1 MKDHKKVGFV
11 SLGCPKNLVD
21 SEVMLGILAK
31 HDYKITSD
39 HNDAGVIIINTCGFI
54 ESAKKESIDT
64 ILELVKLKETGSLK
78 LLVVSGCLPQRY
90 QDELTKELPEVDL
103 WIGTGEYHKI
113 VEYLEKEE
121 KGSHLIQSEYIYD
134 DLTPRLVSTP
144 KHTAYI
150 KIAEGC
156 SHTCTF
162 CAIPGIRGRFRSRP
176 IDSIIRETENL
187 VSKGMKEAILIAQDT
202 TSYGVDLKT
211 GFGLP
216 SLLRKMVKIKGLEWI
231 RLMYTYPQF
240 VTDDLIEVIKNEGK
254 VLKYLD
260 IPIQHVSDRMLT
272 GMGRGVTGDK
282 LKNRLYRLREAVPD
296 LTIRTS
302 VIVGFP
308 GETESDFT
316 KLLNFIEEFEF
327 DRLGAFT
334 YSREEGTPASKMKKQ
349 IPEKTK
355 TERYNRVMALQKI
368 ISRKRNKGRVGRVER
383 VLVDGISEESEF
395 LLAGRT
401 TGQAPDIDGIA
412 YITSGEA
419 SPGDIVNVMITDASD
434 YDLVGEIVS

>member
-21 SEVMLGILAK
+21 SEVMLGILSR
-31 HDYKITSD
+31 HDYKITNEHSEAD
-39 HNDAGVIIINTCGFI
+39 VIIINTCGFI

-64 ILELVKLKETGSLK
+64 IIELAGLKETGNCK
-78 LLVVSGCLPQRY
+78 LLVVAGCLPQRY
-90 QDELTKELPEVDL
+90 QEELTNELPEVDL

-176 IDSIIRETENL
+176 VDSIIRETENL

-202 TSYGVDLKT
+202 TSYGIDLKT
-211 GFGLP
+211 GLGLP
-216 SLLRKMVKIKGLEWI
+216 SLLKEMVKIKGLEWI
-231 RLMYTYPQF
+231 RLLYTYPQF
-240 VTDDLIEVIKNEGK
+240 VTDELIDVIKNEDK

-260 IPIQHVSDRMLT
+260 IPIQHVSDRILKE
-272 GMGRGVTGDK
+272 MGRGITGDK
-282 LKNRLYRLREAVPD
+282 LRSRLYRLREAIPD
-296 LTIRTS
+296 LTLRTS

-308 GETESDFT
+308 GEAEKDFT
-316 KLLNFIEEFEF
+316 DLLNFIEEFEF

-334 YSREEGTPASKMKKQ
+334 YSREEGTPASLLKRH
-349 IPEKTK
+349 IPENVKM
-355 TERYNRVMALQKI
+355 ERYNRVMALQKI
-368 ISRKRNKGRVGRVER
+368 ISRKRNKEHIGRVEK
-383 VLVDGISEESEF
+383 VIVDGVSDESEF
-395 LLAGRT
+395 LLSGRT
-401 TGQAPDIDGIA
+401 EGQAPDIDGIT
-412 YITSGEA
+412 YITSGTV
-419 SPGDIVNVMITDASD
+419 SPGDIVSVRIVDASD
-434 YDLVGEIVS
+434 YDLVGEIV

>member
-31 HDYKITSD
+31 HDYKITNE
-39 HNDAGVIIINTCGFI
+39 HNDAEVIIINTCGFI

-64 ILELVKLKETGSLK
+64 ILELAKLKEAGSLK

-90 QDELTKELPEVDL
+90 QEELTKELPEVDL

-113 VEYLEKEE
+113 VEYIEKEE
-121 KGSHLIQSEYIYD
+121 KGSHLAQSEYIYD

-176 IDSIIRETENL
+176 VDSIIRETENL
-187 VSKGMKEAILIAQDT
+187 VAKGMKEAILIAQDT
-202 TSYGVDLKT
+202 TSYGIDLKT

-216 SLLRKMVKIKGLEWI
+216 SLLRQMAKIDGLEWI

-240 VTDDLIEVIKNEGK
+240 VTDELIEVIKNEGK

-260 IPIQHVSDRMLT
+260 IPIQHVSDRMLMA
-272 GMGRGVTGDK
+272 MGRGITADR
-282 LKNRLYRLREAVPD
+282 LKKRLYRLREAVPD
-296 LTIRTS
+296 LVLRTS

-308 GETESDFT
+308 GETERDIVE
-316 KLLNFIEEFEF
+316 LLNFIEEFEF

-334 YSREEGTPASKMKKQ
+334 YSKEEGTPASFFKRHV
-349 IPEKTK
+349 PEKVK
-355 TERYNRVMALQKI
+355 KERYNRVMALQKI
-368 ISRKRNKGRVGRVER
+368 ISRKKNKAHIGKVEK
-383 VLVDGISEESEF
+383 VIVDGISDESEF

-401 TGQAPDIDGIA
+401 EGQAPDIDGIT
-412 YITSGEA
+412 YITSGTA
-419 SPGDIVNVMITDASD
+419 SPGDIVSVRIVDASD
-434 YDLVGEIVS
+434 YDLVGEII

>member
-21 SEVMLGILAK
+21 SEVMLGILSR
-31 HDYKITSD
+31 HDYKITNE
-39 HNDAGVIIINTCGFI
+39 HNDAEVIIINTCGFI

-64 ILELVKLKETGSLK
+64 ILELAKLKETGSLK

-90 QDELTKELPEVDL
+90 QEELTKELPEVDL

-121 KGSHLIQSEYIYD
+121 KGSHLVQSEYIYD

-176 IDSIIRETENL
+176 VDSIIRETENL

-202 TSYGVDLKT
+202 TSYGIDLKT
-211 GFGLP
+211 GLGLP
-216 SLLRKMVKIKGLEWI
+216 SLLREMAKIKGLEWI

-240 VTDDLIEVIKNEGK
+240 VTDELIEVIRNEGK

-260 IPIQHVSDRMLT
+260 IPIQHVSDRMLMA
-272 GMGRGVTGDK
+272 MGRGITADK
-282 LKNRLYRLREAVPD
+282 LKKRLYRLREAVPD
-296 LTIRTS
+296 LVLRTS

-308 GETESDFT
+308 GETERDLT
-316 KLLNFIEEFEF
+316 ELLNFIEEFEF

-334 YSREEGTPASKMKKQ
+334 YSREEGTPASLLKRQ
-349 IPEKTK
+349 VPEKVK
-355 TERYNRVMALQKI
+355 KERYNRVMALQKI
-368 ISRKRNKGRVGRVER
+368 ISRKKNKAHIGKVEK
-383 VLVDGISEESEF
+383 VIVDGISDESEF

-401 TGQAPDIDGIA
+401 EGQAPDIDGIT
-412 YITSGEA
+412 YIASGDA
-419 SPGDIVNVMITDASD
+419 SPGDIVNVRITDASD
-434 YDLVGEIVS
+434 YDMVGEIV

>member
-1 MKDHKKVGFV
+1 MKEHKKVGFV

-21 SEVMLGILAK
+21 SEVMLGILAR

-39 HNDAGVIIINTCGFI
+39 HQDAEVIIINTCGFI

-64 ILELVKLKETGSLK
+64 ILELAKLKETGNLK

-113 VEYLEKEE
+113 VEYLEKEQ

-176 IDSIIRETENL
+176 VDSIIRETENL

-216 SLLRKMVKIKGLEWI
+216 SLLRQMAKIDGLEWI

-240 VTDDLIEVIKNEGK
+240 VTDELIDVIKNEGK

-260 IPIQHVSDRMLT
+260 IPIQHLSDRMLT
-272 GMGRGVTGDK
+272 AMGRGITADK
-282 LKNRLYRLREAVPD
+282 LKKRLYRLREAIPD
-296 LTIRTS
+296 LVMRTS

-308 GETESDFT
+308 GETEKDLT
-316 KLLNFIEEFEF
+316 ELLNFIEEFEF

-334 YSREEGTPASKMKKQ
+334 YSREEGTPASLLKRHVPENIKK
-349 IPEKTK
+349 
-355 TERYNRVMALQKI
+355 ERYNRVMALQKI
-368 ISRKRNKGRVGRVER
+368 ISRKRNKEHIGQVEK
-383 VLVDGISEESEF
+383 VIVDGVSEESEF
-395 LLAGRT
+395 LLSGRT
-401 TGQAPDIDGIA
+401 SGQAPDIDGIT
-412 YITSGEA
+412 YITSGTA
-419 SPGDIVNVMITDASD
+419 SPGDIVSVRIVGASD
-434 YDLVGEIVS
+434 YDLVGEIV

>member
-1 MKDHKKVGFV
+1 MKYLKEHKKVGFV

-21 SEVMLGILAK
+21 SEVMLGILAR

-39 HNDAGVIIINTCGFI
+39 HQDADVIIINTCGFI

-64 ILELVKLKETGSLK
+64 ILELAKLKETGSLR

-156 SHTCTF
+156 SHLCTF

-176 IDSIIRETENL
+176 LDSIIRETENL

-216 SLLRKMVKIKGLEWI
+216 SLLKEMAKINGLEWI

-240 VTDDLIEVIKNEGK
+240 VTDELIEVIKKEDK

-282 LKNRLYRLREAVPD
+282 LKNRLYRLREAIPD

-308 GETESDFT
+308 GETET
-316 KLLNFIEEFEF
+316 
-327 DRLGAFT
+327 
-334 YSREEGTPASKMKKQ
+334 
-349 IPEKTK
+349 
-355 TERYNRVMALQKI
+355 
-368 ISRKRNKGRVGRVER
+368 
-383 VLVDGISEESEF
+383 
-395 LLAGRT
+395 
-401 TGQAPDIDGIA
+401 AP
-412 YITSGEA
+412 
-419 SPGDIVNVMITDASD
+419 
-434 YDLVGEIVS
+434 